1 MYVIGRLI
9 TKRHLMENIYSK
21 KSCDHDKNLQ
31 PSKETVNRI
40 LNYSKALSVM
50 NTKFGKFE
58 NLLN

>member
-1 MYVIGRLI
+1 
-9 TKRHLMENIYSK
+9 MENIYSK
-21 KSCDHDKNLQ
+21 KACALDNNLKPTQ
-31 PSKETVNRI
+31 ETVDRI

>member
-1 MYVIGRLI
+1 
-9 TKRHLMENIYSK
+9 MENIYSK

-50 NTKFGKFE
+50 NTKFGKIE